1 MANPEIVEFEGK
13 VAFEKYYNDQTSWGA
28 YSVNSKTDI
37 PHCKNIE
44 YTDYMTDQ
52 EIIEYQVNLSG
63 KMQRLIEGMTY
74 TFKAKAVNN
83 SKYGWGYEPISI
95 SQDLPKTDKE
105 QFQFL
110 SSIVAHDQARTLLNI
125 YPNIVEEIISGTDCV
140 DLSLTKGI
148 KEKTYDKIKQK
159 VLENYAFA
167 DIISLLAPL
176 GISFNTVH
184 KLLNFQSNVELLKQ
198 QLIDDPYIIT
208 QIDGIGFKKADDVAL
223 KINPSLL
230 ISEQRVK
237 SFIKYY
243 LQEIGSNDG
252 HTWIL
257 IDELKTAIKEN
268 LIECEDIFK
277 LFIKKEQENKTFLY
291 FENDKVG
298 LNYFHFVEQEIWR
311 MIQEFNKSDPL
322 YISKEDIDA
331 GILDAEK
338 ELGQDKKEQ
347 FHYSDEQKK
356 FLIKL
361 TKNNFSILTGKS
373 GVGKTSLTRG
383 LFKIYGNYNIGA
395 CSLSAKASRRITEVT
410 GQPAYTIH
418 KLLGSKGP
426 NEFTYNE
433 YNKLPYD
440 IIIVDEI
447 SLCFSG
453 LFYHLISAIK
463 DNAKIVL
470 VGDSGQLNPISWG
483 NLLVDLLEKKDLN
496 ICYLTKIQRQAA
508 ASGIISSANLIRE
521 GIDPL
526 NNEKTFKK
534 VYGELQDMYFMFREK
549 KEELFTIAVKTY
561 LKTVEKIGLDDTYLI
576 TPRKECDPNS
586 TYTFNK
592 TIQDILLDDT
602 LPYVKFGKKSIFKL
616 GAKVIHRVNNYDLG
630 VTNGE
635 QGYVVKIKNMGKDG
649 GDGLVVEYPD
659 KIIEYTKE
667 NLKELHLAYAI
678 TVHSAQGSEA
688 HTCIVVLDS
697 NSFVLLNNALLYT
710 AITRSKSRCLLLSQP
725 FAYNRCVS
733 TNVGNKRNTW
743 TQFFE

>member
-28 YSVNSKTDI
+28 YSINSKTDI

-44 YTDYMTDQ
+44 YADYMTDQ

-83 SKYGWGYEPISI
+83 SKYGWGYEPINI

-110 SSIVAHDQARTLLNI
+110 SSIVAYDQARTLLDI
-125 YPNIVEEIISGTDCV
+125 YPNIVEEIVSGTDCV

-277 LFIKKEQENKTFLY
+277 NVLLQEQKNSSFLY
-291 FENDKVG
+291 IEEDKVG
-298 LNYFHFVEQEIWR
+298 LGYYRYIEKEILET
-311 MIQEFNKSDPL
+311 INLFKNSNPL
-322 YISKEDIDA
+322 LISKEEIKT
-331 GILDAEK
+331 GIENAEN
-338 ELGQDKKEQ
+338 ELGFEYTKEQ
-347 FHYSDEQKK
+347 RECLQN
-356 FLIKL
+356 L
-361 TKNNFSILTGKS
+361 TKNNFSVVTGRA

-383 LFKIYGNYNIGA
+383 LLKIYDKYNIGV
-395 CSLSAKASRRITEVT
+395 CCLSAKAAKRFQEVT
-410 GQPAYTIH
+410 GFPAQTIH
-418 KLLGSKGP
+418 RLLGAKGL
-426 NEFTYNE
+426 NIFDFNKD
-433 YNKLPYD
+433 NKLPFD
-440 IIIVDEI
+440 IVILDE
-447 SLCFSG
+447 SSMVYAG
-453 LFYHLISAIK
+453 LFYNLISAIR
-463 DNAKIVL
+463 DDAKLIL
-470 VGDSGQLNPISWG
+470 VGDPGQLMPLSWG
-483 NLLVDLLEKKDLN
+483 NPLIDILDRNEFQVF
-496 ICYLTKIQRQAA
+496 YLTKIQRQAA
-508 ASGIISSANLIRE
+508 RSGIISSANQIRE
-521 GIDPL
+521 GINPL
-526 NNEKTFKK
+526 NGIKFTKQ
-534 VYGELQDMYFMFREK
+534 VLGELEDMYIMHREDK
-549 KEELFTIAVKTY
+549 DTLFDIAVKTY
-561 LKTVEKIGLDDTYLI
+561 LRSIEKEGLNNVYLL
-576 TPRKECDPNS
+576 TPRRNSEPNS
-586 TYTFNK
+586 TENFNK
-592 TIQDILLDDT
+592 RIQDILLNEE
-602 LPYVKFGKKSIFKL
+602 LPYIKFGEKNIFRL
-616 GAKVIHRVNNYDLG
+616 GAKVIHRVNNYELG
-630 VTNGE
+630 GIGVMNGE
-635 QGYVVKIKNMGKDG
+635 QGYIIEIKNIQNGEG
-649 GDGLVVEYPD
+649 TSLVVEYPD
-659 KIIEYTKE
+659 KIIEYEKS
-667 NLKELHLAYAI
+667 NLKELQLAYAL
-678 TVHSAQGSEA
+678 TVHLAQGSEA
-688 HTCIVVLDS
+688 DTCIIVLDS
-697 NSFVLLNNALLYT
+697 NSYILLNNCLLYT
-710 AITRSKSRCLLLSQP
+710 AITRAKKRCLLVAQP
-725 FAYNRCVS
+725 YAYDKCIK

-743 TQFFE
+743 MRFL